1 MAAGTSRSLPLQGKV
16 AARRADG
23 RGRSLEGN
31 LANRRYRRGTDLFRP
46 GLTAGPPDARRLARA
61 YGPPEGEGYFWTL
74 CHLPHKSEFVLHT
87 KKNTWAGNP
96 AHAFFY
102 RCDYL
107 LSAARAFAA
116 VRPETKISTM
126 ALPPRRLPPW
136 MPPVTSPAA
145 YRPGMTLLLVSI
157 T

>member
-1 MAAGTSRSLPLQGKV
+1 MAAGTSRSLPLAQARKQGKV

-46 GLTAGPPDARRLARA
+46 GLTAGPPS
-61 YGPPEGEGYFWTL
+61 PEGEGYFWTL

-87 KKNTWAGNP
+87 QKTHGQEILP
-96 AHAFFY
+96 MHFY
-102 RCDYL
+102 YRSDYL